1 MTIKFYINKKG
12 FNFIKES
19 SYSEEF
25 NKKNLQ
31 ILLLKEKLLKN
42 SYNKNSF
49 L

>member
-1 MTIKFYINKKG
+1 M
-12 FNFIKES
+12 KES
-19 SYSEEF
+19 SYSKEF

-31 ILLLKEKLLKN
+31 ILLLKVKLLKN